1 MRLELT
7 TSAQGA
13 NGGALSIHVA
23 ARRAWRYTHG
33 HVHTVAVFVSSR
45 LYLPWQAIFV
55 WIISCQVCLERLQSH
70 HDVGNKG
77 TSDDFM
83 HGVAGS
89 RDKKKLANLR
99 GAGRRA

>member
-1 MRLELT
+1 
-7 TSAQGA
+7 
-13 NGGALSIHVA
+13 
-23 ARRAWRYTHG
+23 
-33 HVHTVAVFVSSR
+33 VHTVAVFVSSR